1 MASTIKIK
9 RSGLNSVPSQLAAG
23 ELAYSWLSN
32 TLYIGTGVETNG
44 AAANVEAIGGTAFT
58 SLLDHTPGTLTA
70 SSAIIV
76 DSNSKIDNLKVDNLD
91 LNGNTISSTDLNGDI
106 NITPNGTGKTVITNL
121 YIGSDS
127 LQEYIQDVS
136 GGAIADSTEIDATYD
151 DGAGT
156 TSLALKTTTVTPGS
170 YGSGTEIATFTVDSK
185 GRLTAAGTASIATS
199 LSIAGDTGTDTVS
212 LLTDTLTVSG
222 GEGIDVAVT
231 NNTITV
237 SGEDA
242 SASNKGIASFNS
254 TNFTVTSG
262 AVSTNNLTISSDSGS
277 AAATL
282 GETFTIS
289 GGEGIDTSA
298 TGTTITIAAELA
310 STSNAG
316 VASFSSDSFNV
327 SGAGA
332 VTIKSGGISN
342 SQLANSSVTFGT
354 TTVSLGGTSTSL
366 LGLTEL
372 VVDNLNVNG
381 NEIQSTNAN
390 GDIIL
395 NPNGTGNIDVSAAK
409 ITNLA
414 EPQNPSD
421 AATKNY
427 VDNAVA
433 GLTWKAS
440 VNLLADSN
448 VSLTGSTSTLV
459 IDGHAALDSTDNN
472 VYRILLVG
480 QTTASENGIYT
491 YTDNGTSYALVRSTD
506 ADTYQELIGAAVFVK
521 EGTVYANTGW
531 NQANHYLTSFSGQ
544 TWAQFSGAGAYSAG
558 AGLGQTG
565 TEFFVKVATSGGIE
579 IVSDEL
585 RLKSTLGGS
594 GLTYTDGVL
603 DIATDNTTLAVV
615 SDTLQIK
622 STYAG
627 QASITTL
634 GTITTGTWSADTIAV
649 NRGGTGLTS
658 YTTGDLVYAS
668 ASTTLSKLGIGATGK
683 VLQVSAGGLP
693 VWADIDGGT
702 Y

>member
-9 RSGLNSVPSQLAAG
+9 RSGLNSVPSQLASG

-32 TLYIGTGVETNG
+32 TLYIGTGAETGG
-44 AAANVEAIGGTAFT
+44 AAANIEAIGGTAFT
-58 SLLDHTPGTLTA
+58 SLLDHTAGQLTA

-76 DSNSKIDNLKVDNLD
+76 DANSKIDNLLVDNLQ
-91 LNGNTISSTDLNGDI
+91 LNGNTLSSTNLNGDI
-106 NITPNGTGKTVITNL
+106 NITPDGTGKTVITNL
-121 YIGSDS
+121 YIGADS

-156 TSLALKTTTVTPGS
+156 TSLALKTTGVTAGS

-199 LSIAGDTGTDTVS
+199 LSIAGDTGADTVS

-222 GEGIDVAVT
+222 GSGIDVAVT
-231 NNTITV
+231 NNTITI

-242 SASNKGIASFNS
+242 STSNKGIASFNS
-254 TNFTVTSG
+254 SNFTVTSG
-262 AVSTNNLTISSDSGS
+262 AVSTNNLTVNADSGS

-282 GETFTIS
+282 GESFTIA

-310 STSNAG
+310 TTSNPG
-316 VASFSSDSFNV
+316 VASFSSDSFSV

-332 VTIKSGGISN
+332 VTIKSSGISN

-354 TTVSLGGTSTSL
+354 STVSLGGTSTSI

-372 VVDNLNVNG
+372 SIDNLNING

-414 EPQNPSD
+414 EPVNPTD

-440 VNLLADSN
+440 VNLLATTN
-448 VSLTGSTSTLV
+448 VSLTGSTGTLV
-459 IDGHAALDSTDNN
+459 IDGHAALDINDNN
-472 VYRILLVG
+472 VYRVLLIG
-480 QTTASENGIYT
+480 QTTATENGIYT
-491 YTDNGTSYALVRSTD
+491 YTDNGTSYALVRSAD

-521 EGTVYANTGW
+521 EGTAYANTGW
-531 NQANHYLTSFSGQ
+531 NQSNHYLTSFSGQ
-544 TWAQFSGAGAYSAG
+544 SWVQFSGAGAYSAG

-585 RLKSTLGGS
+585 QLKSTLAGN
-594 GLTYTDGVL
+594 GLDYGNGVL
-603 DIATDNTTLAVV
+603 DVKVDNTTLSIV
-615 SDTLQIK
+615 SDTLQIS
-622 STYAG
+622 STYTG
-627 QASITTL
+627 QSSITTL

-649 NRGGTGLTS
+649 NKGGTGLTS
-658 YTTGDLVYAS
+658 YTAGDLLYAS
-668 ASTTLSKLGIGATGK
+668 AGTTLSKLSIGNTGK
-683 VLQVSAGGLP
+683 VLQVSASGLP
-693 VWADIDGGT
+693 VWGDIDGGT

>member
-9 RSGLNSVPSQLAAG
+9 RSGLNSVPSQLAVG

-136 GGAIADSTEIDATYD
+136 GGAIVDSTEIDATYD
-151 DGAGT
+151 DSAGT

-212 LLTDTLTVSG
+212 LLTDTLSVSG

-310 STSNAG
+310 STTNAG

-327 SGAGA
+327 SSAGA

-372 VVDNLNVNG
+372 DVDNLNVNG

-427 VDNAVA
+427 VDNAIA

-459 IDGHAALDSTDNN
+459 IDSHAALDSTDNN

-491 YTDNGTSYALVRSTD
+491 YTDNGTS
-506 ADTYQELIGAAVFVK
+506 
-521 EGTVYANTGW
+521 
-531 NQANHYLTSFSGQ
+531 
-544 TWAQFSGAGAYSAG
+544 
-558 AGLGQTG
+558 
-565 TEFFVKVATSGGIE
+565 
-579 IVSDEL
+579 
-585 RLKSTLGGS
+585 
-594 GLTYTDGVL
+594 
-603 DIATDNTTLAVV
+603 
-615 SDTLQIK
+615 
-622 STYAG
+622 
-627 QASITTL
+627 
-634 GTITTGTWSADTIAV
+634 
-649 NRGGTGLTS
+649 
-658 YTTGDLVYAS
+658 
-668 ASTTLSKLGIGATGK
+668 
-683 VLQVSAGGLP
+683 
-693 VWADIDGGT
+693 
-702 Y
+702 

>member
-76 DSNSKIDNLKVDNLD
+76 DANSKIDNLKVDNLD

-136 GGAIADSTEIDATYD
+136 GGAIADSDEIDATYD
-151 DGAGT
+151 DSAGT
-156 TSLALKTTTVTPGS
+156 TSLALKTTTVTAGS

-222 GEGIDVAVT
+222 GEGVDVAVT
-231 NNTITV
+231 NNTITIA
-237 SGEDA
+237 GEDA

-254 TNFTVTSG
+254 TNFTVTAG

-372 VVDNLNVNG
+372 SVDNLNVNG

-433 GLTWKAS
+433 GLTWKQS

-459 IDGHAALDSTDNN
+459 IDSHAALDSADNN

-594 GLTYTDGVL
+594 GLSYTDGVL
-603 DIATDNTTLAVV
+603 DISTDGTTLAVV
-615 SDTLQIK
+615 SDTLQIS

-649 NRGGTGLTS
+649 NKGGTGLTS

>member
-327 SGAGA
+327 SGAGE

-603 DIATDNTTLAVV
+603 DIATDNSTLAVV

>member
-327 SGAGA
+327 SGAGE